1 VLPLAK
7 PGIAAV
13 AIYSFIMAWNEV
25 LFASILTGKQTRTVA
40 VGIMDFV
47 TATGANWG
55 GMMAACI
62 VISIPVLILF
72 ASMQKYIVEGLVAGA
87 TKG

>member
-1 VLPLAK
+1 
-7 PGIAAV
+7 
-13 AIYSFIMAWNEV
+13 
-25 LFASILTGKQTRTVA
+25 
-40 VGIMDFV
+40 
-47 TATGANWG
+47 
-55 GMMAACI
+55 MMAACI